1 MVKYRREK
9 REVVRQMKNQNGFAL
24 ALVILI
30 LVLVTTAAIPL
41 ALSSS
46 QTNRQINK
54 VEEVNAKKDDI
65 EILLDLVVAKYQVLV
80 NDANSN
86 ENIDFDVF
94 KNDLTFDM
102 RNFIN
107 NSLSY
112 DSFATSITVNN
123 KTYTGKNNIFS
134 IDVIVNQDGLV
145 VSQKVNFKL
154 VSSGGP
160 STPIVLPGFSALN
173 DFRFHGYLNTDS
185 GFEFNV
191 GNEFIIYDP
200 LDFNDSTNHMTDIY
214 VGVNNFYSEKCSRK
228 TCIVK
233 KSDIRAYP
241 SLNGNS
247 KSMVNREF
255 NIHDRAPIDKIA
267 IDHLLTNTDTSGWT
281 VYNSDASISYNSLR
295 SNNNFF
301 VNGDATIDIPN
312 YFNGN
317 LSGKNFYATGDITF
331 NGVTGG
337 SKIYAL
343 EGQSVKFIS
352 GGGIY
357 LNSIYTDNDV
367 LNAAFIA
374 ETNITIKNYNYN
386 ENIDI
391 GKNHLTKIK
400 GIFHSNGDIN
410 IYNNYKFRRYYP
422 INFYKDSSALDGI
435 LDGLGSSGNTYQVE
449 FSKNPKK

>member
-1 MVKYRREK
+1 
-9 REVVRQMKNQNGFAL
+9 MKNQNGFAL

-65 EILLDLVVAKYQVLV
+65 EILLDLVVAKYQALV
-80 NDANSN
+80 KDANSN
-86 ENIDFDVF
+86 GNIDFDVF
-94 KNDLTFDM
+94 KNDLTIDM
-102 RNFIN
+102 SNFIT

-112 DSFATSITVNN
+112 DSSITTITVNN

-134 IDVIVNQDGLV
+134 IDVIVSQDGLD
-145 VSQKVNFKL
+145 VSQKVNFKI
-154 VSSGGP
+154 VRSGGP

-173 DFRFHGYLNTDS
+173 DFRFHGYLSTDS
-185 GFEFNV
+185 EFEFNV

-214 VGVNNFYSEKCSRK
+214 VGVNNFYSEKCKRT
-228 TCIVK
+228 TCISRN
-233 KSDIRAYP
+233 SDIRAYP
-241 SLNGNS
+241 SLNGNTERI
-247 KSMVNREF
+247 VNREF
-255 NIHDRAPIDKIA
+255 NIHDPAPLDKID
-267 IDHLLTNTDTSGWT
+267 IDLLLTNTDTSGWT
-281 VYNSDASISYNSLR
+281 VYNSDASISLNSLVY
-295 SNNNFF
+295 NNNFF
-301 VNGDATIDIPN
+301 VKGDATIDIPN

-317 LSGKNFYATGDITF
+317 LSGKNFYATGDIHF
-331 NGVTGG
+331 NGETRG
-337 SKIYAL
+337 SSVYAL

-357 LNSIYTDNDV
+357 FSSIYTDNNV

-391 GKNHLTKIK
+391 GKNHLTQIK
-400 GIFHSNGDIN
+400 GVFHSNGDIN
-410 IYNNYKFRRYYP
+410 IYNNYKLRRYYP
-422 INFYKDSSALDGI
+422 INFYKDLTSLDGI
-435 LDGLGSSGNTYQVE
+435 LDGLGSSGDTYQVE
-449 FSKNPKK
+449 FTKNPKK